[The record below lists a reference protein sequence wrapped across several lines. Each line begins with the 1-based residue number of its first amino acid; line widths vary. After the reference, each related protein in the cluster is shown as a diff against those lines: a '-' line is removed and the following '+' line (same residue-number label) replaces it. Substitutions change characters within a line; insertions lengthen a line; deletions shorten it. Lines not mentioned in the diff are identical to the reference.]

1 MVKANTHYMLS
12 NKVIIMKLFV
22 GVDVSKEVLDLH
34 YNGNS
39 VNVTNNQK
47 GLIRL
52 YKLLKKEITK
62 GNEIA
67 MIVCEATGGYENKL
81 MEFMMSN
88 QLPIHRAHANKI
100 RAYAKYR
107 GELAKT
113 DKIDACIIA
122 NYAQSAD
129 IEADKPR
136 AEEEKILA
144 GLVKRR
150 EQLKADK
157 ARELNRLDKDL
168 AGSVVKS
175 AKSHI
180 KWLEKE
186 IANIDKEIKKLLG
199 NKELHA
205 KMELLKSIPSIG
217 DVTASTLV
225 AFLPE
230 LGKSSE
236 KQLAAL
242 IGVAPFAKE
251 SGNYKGTRRITGGR
265 DIVRKALY
273 MAALTS
279 IRRYKEMNEFYLRL
293 IGKGKKFKVALIAV
307 VRKLIKVLNSVMV
320 RQTPWQEACPTR

>member
-1 MVKANTHYMLS
+1 
-12 NKVIIMKLFV
+12 MKLFI
-22 GVDVSKEVLDLH
+22 GVDVSKEVLDIH
-34 YNGNS
+34 YNGNT

-47 GLIRL
+47 GLTRL
-52 YKLLKKEITK
+52 HTLLKKEVIK

-81 MEFMMSN
+81 VEFMMLN

-100 RAYAKYR
+100 RAYAKYL
-107 GELAKT
+107 GKLAKT
-113 DKIDACIIA
+113 DKIDAYIIA
-122 NYAQSAD
+122 SYAQNAD

-136 AEEEKILA
+136 MEEEKILA
-144 GLVKRR
+144 GLLKRR

-168 AGSVVKS
+168 SGTVIKS

-186 IANIDKEIKKLLG
+186 IANIDKEIKKTLE
-199 NKELHA
+199 NKELNA

-217 DVTASTLV
+217 DVTASILI

-230 LGKSSE
+230 LGKSDE
-236 KQLAAL
+236 KRLAAL

-251 SGNYKGTRRITGGR
+251 SGKYKGTRRIMGGR

-273 MAALTS
+273 MAALS
-279 IRRYKEMNEFYLRL
+279 SVRHYKEMREFYLRL
-293 IGKGKKFKVALIAV
+293 TGKGKKCKVALIAV
-307 VRKLIKVLNSVMV
+307 VRKLIKVLSSVMD
-320 RQTPWQEACPTR
+320 RQTPWQEVCPMK